1 MIIQKRLKF
10 YSNTAEINRI
20 WMAIMFLLMLV
31 KLMLLDLFEIKEK
44 ITGKTGNNDTKN
56 VKIMVP
62 LK

>member
-1 MIIQKRLKF
+1 
-10 YSNTAEINRI
+10 
-20 WMAIMFLLMLV
+20 MAIMFLLMLV

-44 ITGKTGNNDTKN
+44 ITGKRGNNDTKN